1 LTCSPTLTELLGV
14 LNIAGALPAS
24 VAPAIAPV
32 VLAMGGGYAL
42 L

>member
-1 LTCSPTLTELLGV
+1 
-14 LNIAGALPAS
+14 

-42 L
+42 LYAVAGGCAVVGASATLPVKSAH